1 MSSTRMARESVPC
14 RLRESNKPPT
24 SEIPMTSPRPFGLA
38 LLLALLMAIPSSAIA
53 LPIATQEKTAEQ
65 STDSTKQSDSDKAKD
80 GTNTTEDDA
89 TSIIP
94 TETRSPQQTLLTF
107 LSATQPD
114 SNSSK
119 NADLA
124 LPLKSLSTNTA
135 IQGEIK
141 NTLVQLLNWQ
151 GWNPK
156 LVKELVPGDKFEEN
170 QWRVFPF
177 KNSKAPGI
185 SSQSQKLQKALP
197 DEYELYLTK
206 SATNGYQ
213 FAARSLEVSSLD
225 SIREAIR
232 RIRRETG
239 DTTEINNLSEWV
251 DYYAPSYLL
260 NTFVFL
266 EIWQWIGLAL
276 IIFLGLMADLIT
288 STLMGLIVRRLA
300 RNFNASIEEKRIR
313 HAVRGIGLLAAALT
327 WLGLLTVLGLPLMA
341 FQVLQPVATLMFVT
355 AIAWCLW
362 RMVDL
367 VGDVVVAKASR
378 TDTKL
383 DDVLVPMVRKTIK
396 VLIVVFALLN
406 LAPVFGLDLGPLL
419 AAIGIGTLGL
429 SFAFKDTLEN
439 FFGSITVILDR
450 PFQVGDWVVC
460 KGIEGTVEA
469 VGMRSTRIR
478 TFYNSL
484 VTMPNSVLITN
495 EVDNYGMRKYRRWS
509 TSLGVTYDTDP
520 VTIDAFCEAIREV
533 IRQHPYTR
541 KDYYQIW
548 LNAFGDSSLEI
559 MLYLFW
565 EAPDWQTELRERH
578 RFMLEIIMIA
588 EEMGVEFA
596 FPTQTLHLRKDENEP
611 PSHENEYSSMDA
623 AEARRSA
630 RRAVRKITEPAPW
643 KKEKPPRYRFTTA
656 EETAEIDQIQNTEDA
671 SRAERRLNRQEQQGL
686 PPQSG
691 DDPESTDFTEQR
703 DAGGE

>member
-1 MSSTRMARESVPC
+1 
-14 RLRESNKPPT
+14 
-24 SEIPMTSPRPFGLA
+24 MTSPRPLGLA

-53 LPIATQEKTAEQ
+53 LPIAAQDKTAEKTA
-65 STDSTKQSDSDKAKD
+65 DSTKESDSGKTKD
-80 GTNTTEDDA
+80 DTKTADDDS

-94 TETRSPQQTLLTF
+94 TETRSPQQALLTF
-107 LSATQPD
+107 FNSTLPD
-114 SNSSK
+114 SSSPK
-119 NADLA
+119 NADLT

-141 NTLVQLLNWQ
+141 STLVQLLNWQ
-151 GWNPK
+151 GWTPK
-156 LVKELVPGDKFEEN
+156 LIKELVPGDDYDQN

-177 KNSKAPGI
+177 KNPKAPGI
-185 SSQSQKLQKALP
+185 SSQSEKLRKALA
-197 DEYELYLTK
+197 DDYELYLTK
-206 SATNGYQ
+206 SATDGYQ

-239 DTTEINNLSEWV
+239 DSTEINDLSEWV
-251 DYYAPSYLL
+251 DYYAPEYLL
-260 NTFVFL
+260 KRFIFL

-276 IIFLGLMADLIT
+276 IIFLGLLADLIA
-288 STLMGLIVRRLA
+288 STIMGLIVRRLA
-300 RNFNASIEEKRIR
+300 KKFDASVDEKRIR
-313 HAVRGIGLLAAALT
+313 HSVRGIGLLAAALT
-327 WLGLLTVLGLPLMA
+327 WLGLLTLLGLPLMA
-341 FQVLQPVATLMFVT
+341 FQVLQPVATLMFVS

-396 VLIVVFALLN
+396 VLIFVFALLN

-495 EVDNYGMRKYRRWS
+495 EVDNYGLRKYRRWS

-548 LNAFGDSSLEI
+548 LNGFGNSSLDI

-596 FPTQTLHLRKDENEP
+596 FPTQTLHLRQDESEP
-611 PSHENEYSSMDA
+611 PSHENQYASMDA

-630 RRAVRKITEPAPW
+630 RRAVRKLTEPAPW
-643 KKEKPPRYRFTTA
+643 KKEKPPKYRFTTE
-656 EETAEIDQIQNTEDA
+656 EETARIDQIQNNEDA
-671 SRAERRLNRQEQQGL
+671 TKAERRLNRQEQQGL
-686 PPQSG
+686 PPESG